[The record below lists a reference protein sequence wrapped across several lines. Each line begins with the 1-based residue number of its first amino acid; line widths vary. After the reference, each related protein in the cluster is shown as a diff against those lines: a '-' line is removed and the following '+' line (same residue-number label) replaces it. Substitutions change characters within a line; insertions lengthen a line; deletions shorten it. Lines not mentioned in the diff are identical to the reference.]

1 MADGPGYSNSV
12 RAGAFLISAV
22 VLALAVTFI
31 LEKSNPFASKNHYR
45 VAFNMDDGVAGLEE
59 GAEVRVSG
67 LKVGKVDRIQ
77 QEFDPAPG
85 RILVHVSMEADIK
98 VRTDARV
105 IRAQPLLGN
114 YSWLNFTTLG
124 TGEPLAEGGIIDAQA
139 SGGLLATIVGPQNS
153 AKANQMF
160 EQLVT
165 FTGMLEK
172 FSKDTYP
179 NKVEPMLSSAEA
191 TMSSVRE
198 EWGTWR
204 GKVGSILDSTESG
217 TRKFDQTMD
226 DVKVAAKDARETL
239 AHVRTVNL
247 EQVDKLLASGQ
258 AGADRLASAME
269 RIDTE
274 LVQRLP
280 DVRAIMADLREGAVQ
295 AKLLTMEARR
305 SPWKIFYR
313 PSGDELARENLY
325 EAARA
330 FAIASSDMRVAGE
343 TLEGTLRQM
352 PERFSSDPKFRE
364 ELKDQVVRSMQ
375 RYEAAQKQLFD
386 VLKADLGDAKVPEP
400 APAGSN

>member
-1 MADGPGYSNSV
+1 V

-45 VAFNMDDGVAGLEE
+45 VAFTMDDGVAGLEE

-98 VRTDARV
+98 VRTDAKV

-114 YSWLNFTTLG
+114 YSWLNFTNLG

-165 FTGMLEK
+165 FTGALEK

-204 GKVGSILDSTESG
+204 GKVSNILDSTESG

>member
-1 MADGPGYSNSV
+1 M

-45 VAFNMDDGVAGLEE
+45 VAFTMDDGVAGLEE

-98 VRTDARV
+98 VRTDAKV

-114 YSWLNFTTLG
+114 YSWLNFTNLG

-165 FTGMLEK
+165 FTGALEK

-204 GKVGSILDSTESG
+204 GKVSNILDSTESG

>member
-1 MADGPGYSNSV
+1 M

-45 VAFNMDDGVAGLEE
+45 VAFSMDDGVAGLEE